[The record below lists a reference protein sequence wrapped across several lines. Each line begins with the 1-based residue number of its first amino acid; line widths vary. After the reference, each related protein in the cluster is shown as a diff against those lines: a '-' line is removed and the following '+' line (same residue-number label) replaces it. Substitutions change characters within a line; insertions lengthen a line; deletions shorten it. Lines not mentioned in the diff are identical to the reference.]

1 MMDGGWLV
9 DGDDSDDDGDEDGHD
24 DGNDNGDDDC
34 YDDGDDDG
42 YHFRP
47 LSPAPPLPP
56 CLYVVGRCN
65 IESLIGVGSL
75 PSCC

>member
-9 DGDDSDDDGDEDGHD
+9 DGDDSDDDGDDDGND

-47 LSPAPPLPP
+47 LSPAPPLSP

-75 PSCC
+75 PSFC